1 MAICA
6 SHINIM
12 LILLIILSLL
22 IKQII
27 SNTTVSRPTP
37 ADKDPLAQETGG
49 LSGKPLFDLST
60 NILREMY
67 MLTRVRVLPLLLSWK
82 LHFFA

>member
-1 MAICA
+1 
-6 SHINIM
+6 M

-22 IKQII
+22 TKQII
-27 SNTTVSRPTP
+27 SNTTVSRPPP
-37 ADKDPLAQETGG
+37 ADKDPLAQEIGG

-67 MLTRVRVLPLLLSWK
+67 MLTRVRVLPLLLS
-82 LHFFA
+82 